1 MEYKNKKRSGALF
14 TLLSLITLNIYCLV
28 VINQVRK
35 EVDYF
40 TNKKSKP
47 FWPIWILGFIT
58 LGIAPLIYI
67 SLLSNRIEEKATQLE
82 ISKPRTSFAS
92 TFNFAFF
99 GILFIVG
106 PFIGFHKMFA
116 TLNEVETILTAT
128 PVTMN
133 DLETGENIIKDVK
146 QEEVKIED
154 NVNEQP
160 KIEDKTPSIVPA
172 GPRVVYESK
181 ALDNNSSCKWRV
193 RYASREDAV
202 KVFDT
207 QEEAIEFAKSLV
219 KYPNAKIT
227 VKSK

>member
-1 MEYKNKKRSGALF
+1 M
-14 TLLSLITLNIYCLV
+14 
-28 VINQVRK
+28 
-35 EVDYF
+35 
-40 TNKKSKP
+40 
-47 FWPIWILGFIT
+47 
-58 LGIAPLIYI
+58 
-67 SLLSNRIEEKATQLE
+67 
-82 ISKPRTSFAS
+82 
-92 TFNFAFF
+92 
-99 GILFIVG
+99 
-106 PFIGFHKMFA
+106 
-116 TLNEVETILTAT
+116 TAT

-146 QEEVKIED
+146 QEEVKVED

-160 KIEDKTPSIVPA
+160 KIEDKVPSIVPA

-181 ALDNNSSCKWRV
+181 ALDNSSSCKWRV

>member
-1 MEYKNKKRSGALF
+1 MEYKNKKRSGVLF
-14 TLLSLITLNIYCLV
+14 TLLSPITLNIYCLV

-67 SLLSNRIEEKATQLE
+67 SLLSNRIEERATQLE
-82 ISKPRTSFAS
+82 ISRPRTSFAS

-99 GILFIVG
+99 GILLIIG
-106 PFIGFHKMFA
+106 PFIGFHKMFT
-116 TLNEVETILTAT
+116 TLNEVETVLSAT

-146 QEEVKIED
+146 QEEVKED
-154 NVNEQP
+154 KVIEQP
-160 KIEDKTPSIVPA
+160 KEEDKTPSNIPT
-172 GPRVVYESK
+172 GPRVIYESK